1 MNFGFKGKGQERTW
15 CKISTLTPFP
25 LMIFGKRFQLE
36 ETVFLLVIKS
46 YVKKEWTY
54 TCHILR
60 NFHDLECIF
69 FLVGKHDTGGFLPF
83 WPREAK
89 IKKHVGHPG
98 WIQWLNNLKKV
109 NIIVKS
115 DWNKG
120 APARV
125 DRYLKKEY
133 LCIVRVK
140 AQCKNWEFGC
150 RKRWC
155 ICRLC

>member
-1 MNFGFKGKGQERTW
+1 MNFGFKGKGQARTG

-25 LMIFGKRFQLE
+25 LMISGKRFQLE

-60 NFHDLECIF
+60 NFRDLGPQKGEHHC
-69 FLVGKHDTGGFLPF
+69 
-83 WPREAK
+83 
-89 IKKHVGHPG
+89 
-98 WIQWLNNLKKV
+98 
-109 NIIVKS
+109 KS
-115 DWNKG
+115 NWNKG

-133 LCIVRVK
+133 LCIV
-140 AQCKNWEFGC
+140 
-150 RKRWC
+150 
-155 ICRLC
+155 